1 MKHQSVKD
9 ISHYSTYEDGIF
21 RNLTTE
27 HGYKV
32 NNISNISSQRAMRT
46 KWGDN
51 DNLICIGLSVQ
62 ETDVWILTCH
72 VGTVP
77 SYNRKIIFSQYGTI
91 VLNNRSFWIGKGL
104 KNIKDL

>member
-21 RNLTTE
+21 RNLTTKHE
-27 HGYKV
+27 CKI
-32 NNISNISSQRAMRT
+32 NNISNISNQQAMRT

-51 DNLICIGLSVQ
+51 DNLICIGPSVQ
-62 ETDVWILTCH
+62 ETNVWMLTCN

-77 SYNRKIIFSQYGTI
+77 SYNRKIIFSQYGAI
-91 VLNNRSFWIGKGL
+91 DLNNRNFWIGRGFKD
-104 KNIKDL
+104 IKDL